1 MTVRRKV
8 NHQDEITDDEIYLE
22 DQIGGLGGDEAEYEN
37 GGSEETVDDYT
48 KSYYGE
54 DVLDEEPPRVP
65 VSRQTRQVKREPG
78 PGEVGGQLVHTA
90 ANRKKALN
98 NEMEVKVSEKHL
110 TQVGASINQN
120 AEVRDGWIPVD
131 RAVLGERSAF
141 YPEDWRFMI
150 RPATVEAIRN
160 WSVLDEENWSSVD
173 DVFNEVLKTC
183 LAIKTSSGPRPWNQI
198 NSWDR
203 FFFLLLVRDYTFSTH
218 EKEITF
224 TTDCP
229 NCDVEVKFLLNSGS
243 LGYEMP
249 DPEVMPY
256 FDQESQTW
264 TILPEEFEVD
274 TNVEKV
280 TLYLPTLEKEANY
293 KSWLIDRLRE
303 NRKYKPDAIF
313 MKFALWLL
321 PKISKDSTI
330 ARQQLKNA
338 EAMFKSWD
346 TDMFSF
352 MDEVIKNITV
362 TPATHLVTKCP
373 SCGEECSAQIEFRN
387 GIKDLFAISGR
398 HKKFGKK

>member
-1 MTVRRKV
+1 MTVKRK
-8 NHQDEITDDEIYLE
+8 NTSEQDINNDDFYLE
-22 DQIGGLGGDEAEYEN
+22 DQIGDLGNDD
-37 GGSEETVDDYT
+37 SEFGTDDY
-48 KSYYGE
+48 YEY
-54 DVLDEEPPRVP
+54 DEPEPTPAPVRRRPRPTQEPQQSQQHVP
-65 VSRQTRQVKREPG
+65 QV
-78 PGEVGGQLVHTA
+78 GEVGSQLMFTA

-98 NEMEVKVSEKHL
+98 EEMDVKVNQKHL
-110 TQVGASINQN
+110 TAVGGNINQN
-120 AEVRDGWIPVD
+120 VEVRDGWIPVD
-131 RAVLGERSAF
+131 RKMLGERSQF
-141 YPEDWRFMI
+141 YPEDWQFMI

-183 LAIKTSSGPRPWNQI
+183 LAIKTSNGPRPWNQI

-224 TTDCP
+224 TTDCS
-229 NCDVEVKFLLNSGS
+229 NCDVEVKFTLNSGS
-243 LGYEMP
+243 LGYDMP
-249 DPEVMPY
+249 DPEVMQY

-264 TILPEEFEVD
+264 TILPEEFEVE
-274 TNVEKV
+274 TNVEKI

-293 KSWLIDRLRE
+293 KSWLIDKLRE

-313 MKFALWLL
+313 MKFAIWLL
-321 PKISKDSTI
+321 PKISKDTTI
-330 ARQQLKNA
+330 AKQQLKNA
-338 EAMFKSWD
+338 ETMFKSWD

-362 TPATHLVTKCP
+362 TPATHLKTTCP

>member
-1 MTVRRKV
+1 MTVKRK
-8 NHQDEITDDEIYLE
+8 NTTASEMIDEEIYLE
-22 DQIGGLGGDEAEYEN
+22 DQIGDLGGDDVEY
-37 GGSEETVDDYT
+37 S
-48 KSYYGE
+48 
-54 DVLDEEPPRVP
+54 DEEVADDEYYEEDEPEPAPAPRRRPIQRHSQV
-65 VSRQTRQVKREPG
+65 QTETRKPG
-78 PGEVGGQLVHTA
+78 VGEVGGQLVHTA

-98 NEMEVKVSEKHL
+98 EEMAGKVASKHL
-110 TQVGASINQN
+110 TAVGGNIGQN
-120 AEVRDGWIPVD
+120 VEVRDGWIPVD
-131 RAVLGERSAF
+131 RVLLGERSQF
-141 YPEDWRFMI
+141 YPEDWQFMI

-183 LAIKTSSGPRPWNQI
+183 LAIKTPYGPRPWNQI

-224 TTDCP
+224 TTDCS
-229 NCDVEVKFLLNSGS
+229 NCDVEVKFTLNSGS
-243 LGYEMP
+243 LGYDMP
-249 DPEVMPY
+249 DPDVMQY
-256 FDQESQTW
+256 FDQESQVW
-264 TILPEEFEVD
+264 TILPEEFEVE
-274 TNVEKV
+274 TPVEKV

-293 KSWLIDRLRE
+293 KAWLIDKLRE

-330 ARQQLKNA
+330 AKQQLKNA
-338 EAMFKSWD
+338 EAMFNSWD
-346 TDMFSF
+346 ADMFSF
-352 MDEVIKNITV
+352 MDEVIKNVTI
-362 TPATHLVTKCP
+362 TPATHLTTKCP
-373 SCGEECSAQIEFRN
+373 SCGEEVTAQIEFRN